1 MRSIFKDVDEIILV
15 CFNELSNDVDSL
27 SKQKKSSQMSIRVLS
42 SMPKNRSIMKNKIE
56 KCINSV
62 NDIFLTFLIL
72 ITKECSY
79 YEKRYKK
86 NS

>member
-86 NS
+86 IS